1 MKSMN
6 DIIDDVARMLES
18 LVVWE
23 INGKVIVFTS
33 TEELEKYAEE
43 IEI

>member
-1 MKSMN
+1 MN
-6 DIIDDVARMLES
+6 DIIDDIARMLES
-18 LVVWE
+18 LIVWE

-33 TEELEKYAEE
+33 IEELEKYAGE

>member
-1 MKSMN
+1 MN